1 MAGKRRYIAGGLIG
15 LALGVGFAWHAT
27 GRGFTDG
34 AVRNGPWSTSL
45 SYGVASAD
53 ALTRAAVARR
63 GLLALPKTETVYWA
77 ATRDSA
83 GALLDGNC
91 TYRLSG
97 KAVDSRWW
105 SITLYDS
112 EGYLQPNAARLWS
125 FSGATLSAEEAE
137 KGWQVTIAPTR
148 PRSGYWL
155 PSLAGQPFEL
165 TLRMYNPGPAFM
177 TSPATA
183 HLPMLTKESC
193 A

>member
-15 LALGVGFAWHAT
+15 LALGVGLAWHAT

-125 FSGATLSAEEAE
+125 FSGATLTAEEAE
-137 KGWQVTIAPTR
+137 KGWQVTIAPAR

-155 PSLAGQPFEL
+155 PSLAGQRFEL
-165 TLRMYNPGPAFM
+165 TLRMYNPGPDFM

>member
-15 LALGVGFAWHAT
+15 LALGVGLAWHAT

-155 PSLAGQPFEL
+155 PSLAGQRFEL
-165 TLRMYNPGPAFM
+165 TLRMYNPGPDFM